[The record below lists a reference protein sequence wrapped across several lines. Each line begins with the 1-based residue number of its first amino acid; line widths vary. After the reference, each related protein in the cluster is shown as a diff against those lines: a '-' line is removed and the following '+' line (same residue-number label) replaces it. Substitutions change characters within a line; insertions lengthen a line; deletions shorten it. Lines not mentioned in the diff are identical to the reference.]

1 MSKKT
6 VLIVDDE
13 LEILDIL
20 KTGLE
25 EEGYQCHVAEDGKKA
40 LGIFKQ
46 NKINYIISDRK
57 MAVMGG
63 IEFLIEIRK
72 ISKVPFLLFSNELRI
87 EEDAIA
93 IKLGASNII
102 RKPIEFDLLFQLLKK
117 ADNKN

>member
-13 LEILDIL
+13 PEILDIL
-20 KTGLE
+20 RVSLE
-25 EEGYQCHVAEDGKKA
+25 GEGFQCHLAEDGKNA
-40 LGIFKQ
+40 LEVFKQ
-46 NKINYIISDRK
+46 NKIQFIISDRK
-57 MAVMGG
+57 MPVMGG
-63 IEFLIEIRK
+63 IELLIEIRK

-102 RKPIEFDLLFQLLKK
+102 RKPIDFELLFRLLKK
-117 ADNKN
+117 ADHKT